1 MKGFYNRL
9 LFIDVGE
16 KRFTVQPIE
25 DDLLKKCLG
34 GKGLAS
40 FLLLAHNPVQVDPLG
55 PDNRLIFA
63 TGPVSGSSVWGSCRH
78 GVYTKS
84 PQTGF
89 FSESYAG
96 GTVAEHRASTG

>member
-16 KRFTVQPIE
+16 KTFTVQPIE

-40 FLLLAHNPVQVDPLG
+40 FLLLAGTGHPIRSKRMAYGRTGHPCQGVG
-55 PDNRLIFA
+55 AGRL
-63 TGPVSGSSVWGSCRH
+63 
-78 GVYTKS
+78 
-84 PQTGF
+84 
-89 FSESYAG
+89 
-96 GTVAEHRASTG
+96 

>member
-16 KRFTVQPIE
+16 KTFTVQPIE

-40 FLLLAHNPVQVDPLG
+40 FLLLAHNPARVDPLG
-55 PDNRLIFA
+55 PDNRLIFRDR
-63 TGPVSGSSVWGSCRH
+63 TGCRQFGVGFLPARCLHQVSADR
-78 GVYTKS
+78 
-84 PQTGF
+84 F
-89 FSESYAG
+89 LL
-96 GTVAEHRASTG
+96 